1 MAQSLLSLA
10 VTFIFQTTK
19 MESTMKKNILALL
32 LGVGV
37 LSSPVFASPAASGL
51 IISGTTFS
59 TNDAFRFTNNSTSG
73 ETILSLTWNL
83 TAIGGFFDTTDNAPG
98 ISSTPLAL
106 SAASSTV
113 GAIFPDN
120 ASQNGLSTLTIT
132 FTDFD
137 PGETLIFGVDTDF
150 MSCIDCTGINGDG
163 FINATAT
170 AIFSDGQAR
179 IGTYTATS
187 VQGFGSEV
195 SITTPTTVP
204 EPGSMALLGLG
215 LAGLGAIRRK
225 YGKR

>member
-1 MAQSLLSLA
+1 
-10 VTFIFQTTK
+10 
-19 MESTMKKNILALL
+19 MKKNVLAILIGL
-32 LGVGV
+32 GV

-51 IISGTTFS
+51 IISGTTFD

-83 TAIGGFFDTTDNAPG
+83 TAIGGFFDTTSIAPG
-98 ISSTPLAL
+98 ASSTPLAL
-106 SAASSTV
+106 SSSSSAV

-120 ASQNGLSTLTIT
+120 AAQNGLQTLTIN
-132 FTDFD
+132 FTDFN

-150 MSCIDCTGINGDG
+150 LSCLDCAGINGNG

-187 VQGFGSEV
+187 AQGFGSEV
-195 SITTPTTVP
+195 SITTPTAIP

-225 YGKR
+225 GTRK